1 MSGDKLWKLKCVPM
15 LGMPQ
20 DPSKIRPYFTL
31 EESAYVEMFRNV
43 KKSSLKL
50 NLIKTNG
57 LKSLA
62 TTSASLISTHW

>member
-1 MSGDKLWKLKCVPM
+1 MSGDKLWKLWRVPV

-31 EESAYVEMFRNV
+31 KESAYVEMFRNV
-43 KKSSLKL
+43 KKSSLKV

-57 LKSLA
+57 
-62 TTSASLISTHW
+62 